1 MSFIEKLKSEFPT
14 QIAFQTAFQIALY
27 TYVYNKDYKKDLKLL
42 KESLDDEED
51 LDITSS

>member
-14 QIAFQTAFQIALY
+14 QTAFQLALY

>member
-14 QIAFQTAFQIALY
+14 QIAFQLALY

>member
-14 QIAFQTAFQIALY
+14 QTAFQIALY

-42 KESLDDEED
+42 RKIAED
-51 LDITSS
+51 GPDSSVFEI